1 VLAVV
6 ALAVAMA
13 GCSLPGR
20 VEGPVELTAVFDD
33 VGDLVTGHS
42 VQMADVRIGSVTRIE
57 LTDDHRARVTMR
69 VKDGLGLPAN
79 TQAVLRTTSLLG
91 EKFIELRPPRDDD
104 GRPLPATGTLASGAV
119 IEETLEAPEL
129 EFVAEEAVQVLAGVV
144 TDDLATI
151 IETGAVG
158 FGGRASELA
167 SLVDS
172 LGVVS
177 RTLAEQTGSI
187 VAIIDSLDRASATVA
202 GGSDEIDRLLA
213 NLAETT
219 AVLAENR
226 DLTLQTL
233 RDLTRLAQAQNDL
246 VFEPFRDDLE
256 RQLAQLDQL
265 LAVVAS
271 QRQEV
276 AMLVDWL
283 AEFATRARAGI
294 PEDFAQLY
302 AWLQLAPLD
311 DAQ

>member
-1 VLAVV
+1 MIAVV
-6 ALAVAMA
+6 ALVVAMA

-276 AMLVDWL
+276 ATLVDWL
-283 AEFATRARAGI
+283 AEFATRAQAGI
-294 PEDFAQLY
+294 PEDFAQVY

>member
-1 VLAVV
+1 MLAVV

>member
-1 VLAVV
+1 MLAVV

-276 AMLVDWL
+276 ATLVDWL

-294 PEDFAQLY
+294 PEDFAQIY

>member
-1 VLAVV
+1 MVAVV

-276 AMLVDWL
+276 ATLVDWL

>member
-1 VLAVV
+1 MVAVV

-276 AMLVDWL
+276 ATLVDWL

-294 PEDFAQLY
+294 PEDFAQIY

>member
-1 VLAVV
+1 VVAVV

-276 AMLVDWL
+276 ATLVDWL

-294 PEDFAQLY
+294 PEDFAQIY